1 LKSWNFHRWNSSF
14 FFVLF
19 FSKQVYWKGLL
30 LDFPLTMQRRTSLKL
45 LGAAGAGIAGLAL
58 VDWKWQILD
67 RLTHVGFFTY
77 DQEQLI
83 ASLADTLI
91 PAGVSEG
98 STAAPI
104 GALSTGT
111 DQFLIKFFEKCLE
124 KEEQEIL
131 IQEFKVLLKRD
142 FVALSKEEREAIL
155 GEYSKA
161 QDENKKKFYEP
172 IRANTI
178 FGFTTAREV
187 MVDHLGYQVAPG
199 FYSGCVEEPAE
210 KV

>member
-1 LKSWNFHRWNSSF
+1 
-14 FFVLF
+14 
-19 FSKQVYWKGLL
+19 
-30 LDFPLTMQRRTSLKL
+30 MQRRTSLKL

-67 RLTHVGFFTY
+67 RLSHAGFFTY
-77 DQEQLI
+77 DQERLI
-83 ASLADTLI
+83 TSLAETLI
-91 PAGVSEG
+91 PEG
-98 STAAPI
+98 IPGGSGAAPI

-124 KEEQEIL
+124 KGEQEIL
-131 IQEFKVLLKRD
+131 IQELKVLQKRG
-142 FVALSKEEREAIL
+142 FTVLTKQEREAIL
-155 GEYSKA
+155 GEYSETED
-161 QDENKKKFYEP
+161 QNQKKFYEL

-199 FYSGCVEEPAE
+199 FYSGCVEVPAE
-210 KV
+210 KA